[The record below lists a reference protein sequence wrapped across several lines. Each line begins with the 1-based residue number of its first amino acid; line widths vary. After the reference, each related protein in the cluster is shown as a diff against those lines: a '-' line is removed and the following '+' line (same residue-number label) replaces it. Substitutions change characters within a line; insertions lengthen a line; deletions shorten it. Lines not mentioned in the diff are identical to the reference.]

1 LSKPIKVIPSVQS
14 RLQKDFA
21 SRLAQ
26 ITPVSAAVSAFHEG
40 RIAIVTD
47 AGLGMRWT
55 WRRATDECAH
65 AADGEVVWS

>member
-1 LSKPIKVIPSVQS
+1 LAQLFGFSKNAKLSKPIKVIPSVQS

-47 AGLGMRWT
+47 AGLGMRWM
-55 WRRATDECAH
+55 
-65 AADGEVVWS
+65 AARN

>member
-14 RLQKDFA
+14 RPQKDFA
-21 SRLAQ
+21 SCLAQ

-47 AGLGMRWT
+47 AGLEMRWT
-55 WRRATDECAH
+55 WLRATDECAH